1 MRRLVV
7 LAALAAFFVLPGG
20 ARTRRRTSATA
31 CRTTRGSSTVRE
43 RSTAGSTSSTALGVD
58 VVRVTIDWRATEPR
72 PGVYDWARADL
83 LLDGLHSRG
92 IAPLVTLYGS
102 PGWANGGLPENY
114 APVSKTSFAAFA
126 RNIAKRYPY
135 VHMWTVWN
143 EPNQRRW
150 LRPTTPA
157 TYVKK
162 LLNPAYAAIHSVSP
176 SSQVAGGVTAPRG
189 STGGVSP
196 VAWIAGMAAAHARLD
211 AYAHNPYPLRPGET
225 PMSGGCDHCDTIT
238 MATLPRLLRDVQ
250 KAFGVH
256 TRIWLTEYGYQTN
269 PPDKLLGVSYATQA
283 KYVSEA
289 ALCAYDAPRV
299 DVLIHYL
306 VEDEPDPARWQ
317 SGVYTA
323 ADHAKPAL
331 AGAAVPV
338 HAAVADGTAHDAVG
352 SDPSRRRRDVSAAAV
367 RRGHVGPRRADMRT
381 TARGYLKRA
390 VNAAPGAA
398 RVRAPRLGS
407 PAARATRVRAAIGHG
422 ARADF
427 GRHSSTRGMACQSE
441 LTGERARV
449 HAPRAARLDA
459 TRGTRPGGRL
469 FSLELRG
476 EQRLDARRVRIARRA

>member
-7 LAALAAFFVLPGG
+7 LAALAAFFALP
-20 ARTRRRTSATA
+20 AAANASAYIRYGVQDDAWLEFGPGTLDSRLA
-31 CRTTRGSSTVRE
+31 HFD
-43 RSTAGSTSSTALGVD
+43 ALGVD

-83 LLDGLHSRG
+83 LLGGLHSHG

-102 PGWANGGLPENY
+102 PRWANGGLPENY
-114 APVSKTSFAAFA
+114 APVSTTSFAAFA
-126 RNIAKRYPY
+126 RNIAERYPY

-196 VAWIAGMAAAHARLD
+196 VAWIAGMAAANARLD

-238 MATLPRLLRDVQ
+238 LATLPRLLRDVR

-283 KYVSEA
+283 RYVSEA
-289 ALCAYDAPRV
+289 ALCAYRAPRV

-331 AGAAVPV
+331 QALRFPFTEQSRTGRRTTLWGQVRPDEARTYRLLRFDAGKWVR
-338 HAAVADGTAHDAVG
+338 VG
-352 SDPSRRRRDVSAAAV
+352 
-367 RRGHVGPRRADMRT
+367 ADMRT
-381 TARGYLKRA
+381 TARGYLKRV
-390 VNAAPGAA
+390 VNAAPGA
-398 RVRAPRLGS
+398 RYRLWI
-407 PAARATRVRAAIGHG
+407 PAEHTYSAIV
-422 ARADF
+422 AV
-427 GRHSSTRGMACQSE
+427 S
-441 LTGERARV
+441 
-449 HAPRAARLDA
+449 
-459 TRGTRPGGRL
+459 
-469 FSLELRG
+469 
-476 EQRLDARRVRIARRA
+476 